1 MKFPMTF
8 GAMRKKNTIS
18 TGKKSV
24 MIARYSYKK
33 KILKI
38 YLNAELNGLLLFD
51 EFQFIQGVS
60 LYSYCQSGYRI

>member
-1 MKFPMTF
+1 MTF

>member
-1 MKFPMTF
+1 
-8 GAMRKKNTIS
+8 
-18 TGKKSV
+18 